1 MRFIYVLTGWE
12 GSTADSR
19 VLRDAIHR
27 TNRLHVPRGTYYLCD
42 NGYPNCDGFLTP
54 YKCVRYHLSEWTSR
68 LPQTYQEYFNMK
80 HTRVRNVIEHTFGLL
95 KMRWGILR
103 GPSWYPIKTSNK
115 IIMACCLLH
124 NYIRGKMDVNPL
136 EGGLDEYMSTQMNE
150 DLVNSVD
157 VVDMLETSTQ
167 WNTWRDTIAQNIMDA
182 HGSGN
187 AANGGK
193 GKSTRGRRS
202 WSNVEED
209 ALIHCLLEIVNDGW
223 KAENGFKAGFQRE
236 LERSMRKMLPGTDI
250 LATPHINS
258 KIHVWKK
265 EYGVISDLLSKS
277 GMGWNST
284 TSMIEVGD
292 EAVWDASRRADPH
305 LKSVR
310 YKSWPYYSQWLEIFG
325 KDRATGENTELLR
338 VDLEQEGDNGEK
350 NIPRFKDKVNEIDDN
365 SICKPYNSG
374 MRNGSKGK
382 KCKSGDV
389 DLSKLVDS
397 LGDFMQFSKEAMT
410 KDACVGTKVETDKES
425 GSKHEQ
431 SRLIESLKGI
441 NGLKVCD
448 KLKVCD
454 ELVQNTM
461 NLEFFLSLPTDE
473 QEEYVWMLLDGRI

>member
-1 MRFIYVLTGWE
+1 
-12 GSTADSR
+12 
-19 VLRDAIHR
+19 
-27 TNRLHVPRGTYYLCD
+27 
-42 NGYPNCDGFLTP
+42 
-54 YKCVRYHLSEWTSR
+54 
-68 LPQTYQEYFNMK
+68 
-80 HTRVRNVIEHTFGLL
+80 
-95 KMRWGILR
+95 
-103 GPSWYPIKTSNK
+103 
-115 IIMACCLLH
+115 
-124 NYIRGKMDVNPL
+124 
-136 EGGLDEYMSTQMNE
+136 
-150 DLVNSVD
+150 
-157 VVDMLETSTQ
+157 
-167 WNTWRDTIAQNIMDA
+167 MDA

-209 ALIHCLLEIVNDGW
+209 ALIHCLEIVNDGW
-223 KAENGFKAGFQRE
+223 KAKNGFKVGFQRE
-236 LERSMRKMLPGTDI
+236 LERCMRKMLPGTDI

-284 TSMIEVGD
+284 TSMIE
-292 EAVWDASRRADPH
+292 ADPH

-310 YKSWPYYSQWLEIFG
+310 YKSWPYYTQWLEIFG
-325 KDRATGENTELLR
+325 KDRATGENAVDPLDLFQELLR
-338 VDLEQEGDNGEK
+338 VDLEQEGDSGEK
-350 NIPRFKDKVNEIDDN
+350 NVPRFKDKVNEIDDN

-382 KCKSGDV
+382 KRKSGDV

-410 KDACVGTKVETDKES
+410 KDACVGTKVETNKES
-425 GSKHEQ
+425 RSKHEQ

-461 NLEFFLSLPTDE
+461 NLEFFSSLPADE